1 MNDFIKQFPIEN
13 RTDIKQMLDNNEITY
28 YCK

>member
-13 RTDIKQMLDNNEITY
+13 RTDIERMLDNNEITY

>member
-13 RTDIKQMLDNNEITY
+13 RTDIEQMLDNNEITY